1 MSSTLIIPINYGFIY
16 NQEGDLVLH
25 PSIKCRPSIIEDNGL
40 IKAEPTFQFTLG
52 DGDFYRI
59 EMGKEN
65 KDDFFDSY
73 IIFTGF
79 HSTGLNI
86 IKELNVP
93 EDEIKWVN

>member
-52 DGDFYRI
+52 DGEFYRI
-59 EMGKEN
+59 EMSKEN
-65 KDDFFDSY
+65 RDDFFDSY

-79 HSTGLNI
+79 YSTACNI
-86 IKELNVP
+86 VRELNVP
-93 EDEIKWVN
+93 DNEVEWVK